1 MYFPGHSLP
10 MVLGL
15 LSAQS
20 EDGQWGVESG
30 VNPFSLVLA
39 VSAPTG
45 MGGGGWWAGGRGGL
59 YRIPSPPGTTF
70 SHLHKSAV

>member
-1 MYFPGHSLP
+1 

-20 EDGQWGVESG
+20 EDGQLGVESG
-30 VNPFSLVLA
+30 VNPFSPVLA

-59 YRIPSPPGTTF
+59 YLKEISSLFNSIVFLCFFALFT
-70 SHLHKSAV
+70 